1 MSKKNKTKK
10 EEIRESESE
19 VKADATAE
27 TEEMKA
33 EAEVKTEVETKAEAE
48 TKAEVEAK
56 AEAKTEDES
65 DPKAEK
71 KKKVHIKRGRLE
83 AREAR
88 AGYFFVLPWLIGVC
102 IFLIYPLCTSFY
114 YMWYNIRITPLGTKF
129 TFVGT
134 GNFTQIWL
142 ENPEFPKQL
151 VTYVWQTVVEVPII
165 VVFALMIAIMLN
177 GKIHCKAFF
186 RLIFFLPVIIVSGP
200 VMNMLVSEGASTI
213 PAMNTQAIVNA
224 FDTFLPTAVAESIGE
239 LFSNMIMI
247 LWYSGVQIL
256 IFLSA
261 LQKVDPSLY
270 EAAKM
275 DGGSG
280 WECFWKITLPTIK
293 NFILLNAVYTVI
305 FLSSNEQ
312 NELITM
318 IKDAMFS
325 GTKEK
330 GYGYASAMAWMY
342 SIVVTLIVLLFFL
355 FLGSKRDVYDRMV
368 AKRKRMMKKEERL
381 ARRIERRG
389 ERNVRKLERRRN
401 SRHYKTY
408 DGSGDY

>member
-1 MSKKNKTKK
+1 MSEIKQKKIKIKK
-10 EEIRESESE
+10 
-19 VKADATAE
+19 
-27 TEEMKA
+27 
-33 EAEVKTEVETKAEAE
+33 
-48 TKAEVEAK
+48 
-56 AEAKTEDES
+56 
-65 DPKAEK
+65 
-71 KKKVHIKRGRLE
+71 GRLE

-88 AGYFFVLPWLIGVC
+88 MGYLFVLPWVIGVLA
-102 IFLIYPLCTSFY
+102 FLLIPLGQSFY
-114 YMWYNIRITPLGTKF
+114 YMWFNIRITPLETKF
-129 TFVGT
+129 NFVGT

-142 ENPEFPKQL
+142 ENPEFPQQL
-151 VTYVWQTVVEVPII
+151 VTYIWQTIVEVPII
-165 VVFALMIAIMLN
+165 TVFALLIAMMLN
-177 GKIHCKAFF
+177 GKIKCKALF

-200 VMNMLVSEGASTI
+200 VMNMLVSEGASSI

-224 FDTFLPTAVAESIGE
+224 LDTFLPMKVASSIGE
-239 LFSNMIMI
+239 LFGNMIMI

-312 NELITM
+312 NSLITM
-318 IKDAMFS
+318 IKNAMFS

-355 FLGSKRDVYDRMV
+355 LLGNKRDQYDRLV

-381 ARRIERRG
+381 VKKIERRSAI
-389 ERNVRKLERRRN
+389 NAKKLERRRA
-401 SRHYKTY
+401 SGKYRTYKG
-408 DGSGDY
+408 DGDY

>member
-1 MSKKNKTKK
+1 MSDINNQ
-10 EEIRESESE
+10 
-19 VKADATAE
+19 VKQDIE
-27 TEEMKA
+27 
-33 EAEVKTEVETKAEAE
+33 
-48 TKAEVEAK
+48 
-56 AEAKTEDES
+56 
-65 DPKAEK
+65 EK
-71 KKKVHIKRGRLE
+71 KPKRVRVKRGKLE

-88 AGYFFVLPWLIGVC
+88 MGYFFVLPWIIGTLIFV
-102 IFLIYPLCTSFY
+102 LIPLGQSFY

-129 TFVGT
+129 NFVGT

-142 ENPEFPKQL
+142 ENPEFPQQL
-151 VTYVWQTVVEVPII
+151 VTYIWQTIVEVPII
-165 VVFALMIAIMLN
+165 VVFALIIAIMLN
-177 GKIHCKAFF
+177 GKIKAKAFF

-213 PAMNTQAIVNA
+213 PAMNTQAVINA
-224 FDTFLPTAVAESIGE
+224 LDTFLPYSVATSIGE
-239 LFSNMIMI
+239 LFGNMIMV

-312 NELITM
+312 NSLIVM
-318 IKDAMFS
+318 IKNAMFS

-355 FLGSKRDVYDRMV
+355 ILGSKKDQYDRLV
-368 AKRKRMMKKEERL
+368 QKRKRMLKREERL
-381 ARRIERRG
+381 SRKIERRG
-389 ERNVRKLERRRN
+389 VRNVRKLERARR
-401 SRHYKTY
+401 SHRYKTY

>member
-1 MSKKNKTKK
+1 MSNEKRVKK
-10 EEIRESESE
+10 
-19 VKADATAE
+19 
-27 TEEMKA
+27 
-33 EAEVKTEVETKAEAE
+33 
-48 TKAEVEAK
+48 
-56 AEAKTEDES
+56 
-65 DPKAEK
+65 PK
-71 KKKVHIKRGRLE
+71 IKPGRLE
-83 AREAR
+83 AREAKV
-88 AGYFFVLPWLIGVC
+88 GYLFVLPWIIGVLA
-102 IFLIYPLCTSFY
+102 FLIYPLGQSFR

-129 TFVGT
+129 TWVGT

-142 ENPEFPKQL
+142 ENPEFPQQL
-151 VTYVWQTVVEVPII
+151 VTYIWQTIIEVPVI
-165 VVFALMIAIMLN
+165 VVFALIIAMMLN
-177 GKIHCKAFF
+177 GKIKCKAFF

-213 PAMNTQAIVNA
+213 PAMNTQVIVN
-224 FDTFLPTAVAESIGE
+224 TLSSFLPLAFAESIGE
-239 LFSNMIMI
+239 LFSNIIMI

-275 DGGSG
+275 DGGSV

-312 NELITM
+312 NELINM
-318 IKDAMFS
+318 IKSAMFS

-342 SIVVTLIVLLFFL
+342 SIVVTIIVLLFFL
-355 FLGSKRDVYDRMV
+355 LLGNKKDVYDRMIK
-368 AKRKRMMKKEERL
+368 KRKREMKKEARME
-381 ARRIERRG
+381 RRIERRSARHVKTM
-389 ERNVRKLERRRN
+389 EKQRN
-401 SRHYKTY
+401 SRKYKTY